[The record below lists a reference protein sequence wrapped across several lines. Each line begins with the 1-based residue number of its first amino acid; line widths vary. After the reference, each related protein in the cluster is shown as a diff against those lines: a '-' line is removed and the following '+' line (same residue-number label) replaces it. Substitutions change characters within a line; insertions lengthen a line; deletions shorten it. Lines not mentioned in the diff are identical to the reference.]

1 MKKILTAIIAAML
14 LVSISLS
21 AFAATG
27 LGSYTSISSKAATAD
42 ANGSVAVDTYMC
54 AVTLDEEGKIVA
66 VSFDVVQAKGAFDA
80 AGAVVAADGS
90 AVDAAE
96 AEAQTKGELKDA
108 YGMKK
113 YSPIG
118 KEYYEQMAALEAWC
132 IGKTVEEV
140 VTKSVDDADLMAGCT
155 VGTATHMLVLQEAAA
170 NAK

>member
-1 MKKILTAIIAAML
+1 MKKTLTAIIATML

-42 ANGSVAVDTYMC
+42 ANGSVGVDTYMC

-66 VSFDVVQAKGAFDA
+66 VSFDVVQAKAAFDA
-80 AGAVVAADGS
+80 SGAVVGETS
-90 AVDAAE
+90 T
-96 AEAQTKGELKDA
+96 EAQSKGELKEG

-113 YSPIG
+113 ASSIG

-140 VTKSVDDADLMAGCT
+140 VTKSADDADLLAGCT
-155 VGTATHMLVLQEAAA
+155 VGTATHMLVLQKAAA

>member
-1 MKKILTAIIAAML
+1 MKKTLTAIIAAML

-42 ANGSVAVDTYMC
+42 ANGSVGVDTYMC

-66 VSFDVVQAKGAFDA
+66 VSFDVVQAKGSFDA
-80 AGAVVAADGS
+80 AGAVVGEA
-90 AVDAAE
+90 AAE
-96 AEAQTKGELKDA
+96 AQSKGELKDT
-108 YGMKK
+108 YGMKQ

-140 VTKSVDDADLMAGCT
+140 VTKSTDDADLLTGCT